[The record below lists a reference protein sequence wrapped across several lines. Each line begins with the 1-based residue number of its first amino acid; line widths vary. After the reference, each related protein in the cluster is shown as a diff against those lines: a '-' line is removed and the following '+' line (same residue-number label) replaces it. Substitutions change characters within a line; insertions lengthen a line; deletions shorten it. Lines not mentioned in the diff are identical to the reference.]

1 MHEELGLDVEVGR
14 MLAVDWIPSSVVR
27 GAPMGVHFLF
37 DAGVIPRAELE
48 SQVIPQVEELDDW
61 ALVAE
66 EQLDL
71 LGPWGAARTRRA
83 LAVLRGEIGLD
94 LVSHPAR

>member
-1 MHEELGLDVEVGR
+1 
-14 MLAVDWIPSSVVR
+14 MLAVDWIPANVVR
-27 GAPMGVHFLF
+27 SAPMGVHFLF
-37 DAGVIPRAELE
+37 DAGVIPRAQLE
-48 SQVIPQVEELDDW
+48 AQVVSQVEELDDW
-61 ALVAE
+61 AVVAE

-83 LAVLRGEIGLD
+83 LAVLRGEIDLD